1 MRKAL
6 KVFSSMFDRVLN
18 TPLAMNLG
26 QYLLMVEALKLKLI
40 NLNLIRIRTE
50 NTLIVVVVNVII
62 ASVALI

>member
-18 TPLAMNLG
+18 TPLEMNLG

>member
-1 MRKAL
+1 
-6 KVFSSMFDRVLN
+6 MFDRVLN

-40 NLNLIRIRTE
+40 NLNLIRILTE

>member
-1 MRKAL
+1 
-6 KVFSSMFDRVLN
+6 MFDRVFN
-18 TPLAMNLG
+18 APLAMNLG

-62 ASVALI
+62 ASAALI

>member
-1 MRKAL
+1 
-6 KVFSSMFDRVLN
+6 MFDRVLN

-26 QYLLMVEALKLKLI
+26 QYLLVVEALKLKLI

>member
-1 MRKAL
+1 
-6 KVFSSMFDRVLN
+6 MFDRVLN